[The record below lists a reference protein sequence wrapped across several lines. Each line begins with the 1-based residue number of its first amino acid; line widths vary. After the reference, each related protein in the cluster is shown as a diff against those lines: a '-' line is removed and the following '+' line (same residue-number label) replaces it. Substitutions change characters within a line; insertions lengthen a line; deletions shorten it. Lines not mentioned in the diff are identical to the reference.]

1 MFLKDLFRYRTTDSK
16 ESREDFLSS
25 CLAEL
30 MRRDTECCRAVLQTV
45 GLAPPAD
52 VASRRIRTQVRLRD
66 GERLGI
72 PDIIVET
79 VGWIGIIECKAGA
92 PPDLGQI
99 ARYLALRPEAAVAFL
114 APGEAIGA
122 LDPDARAKVPGTK
135 KQIAWGDVPKASW
148 GDVVSA
154 VVDLP
159 TDQADFRD
167 AFVDLAGELGYL
179 ARRSPTL
186 ADAAAVTAAA
196 RRLEVL
202 RPAFR
207 AAVLALLPDKTIPGR
222 TEPDADD
229 SPLAWGEGTSFNTYW
244 EADKAPKGPPLL
256 GLGLEV
262 EVREGVGHDELTW
275 ALAIY
280 PSPKAMKLLRAGD
293 GDWDEGTDW
302 WSLPLSD
309 VGSPTDTLGDQLKAA
324 VKEAR
329 WWLRHDLKIETGTRK
344 LTVLPDGIVESLVDD
359 VRRVERFEEATD
371 GWMQWVWNA
380 LMTAM
385 DSPEGGGWESRLVN
399 GRLSVFMKSTERLW
413 LLHELRLAE
422 VPTLAVTANWG
433 PQRNGLLRERL
444 EAFAVHDSL
453 TREFGEVGQLT
464 LVADLRQV
472 TVADAAAA
480 IADTFAR
487 LFRDYRGAVLPPFA
501 DLGGY

>member
-52 VASRRIRTQVRLRD
+52 VASRRIRTQVRMRE

-79 VGWIGIIECKAGA
+79 AGWMGIIECKAGA

-99 ARYLALRPEAAVAFL
+99 AKYLALRPDAAVAFL
-114 APGEAIGA
+114 APGETIGT
-122 LDPDARAKVPGTK
+122 LDPEARAKVPGTK
-135 KQIAWGDVPKASW
+135 KQIGWADVPKASW
-148 GDVVSA
+148 NDVVSA

-196 RRLEVL
+196 SRLEVL

-207 AAVLALLPDKTIPGR
+207 AAVLALLPDKTIPGP

-244 EADKAPKGPPLL
+244 AADKAPKDLPLL

-262 EVREGVGHDELTW
+262 EIREGVGHDELTW
-275 ALAIY
+275 ALVVY
-280 PSPKAMKLLRAGD
+280 PSPKAMKLMRAGE
-293 GDWDEGTDW
+293 GDWAETDGW
-302 WSLPLSD
+302 CRLPLSD
-309 VGSPTDTLGDQLKAA
+309 VGSPTDTLGDQLRAA

-329 WWLRHDLKIETGTRK
+329 WWLRRDLKIETGTRK
-344 LTVLPDGIVESLVDD
+344 LTLLPDSIVESLVDD
-359 VRRVERFEEATD
+359 VRRADGFEEATD
-371 GWMQWVWNA
+371 GWMQWVWDA
-380 LMTAM
+380 VTTAM
-385 DSPEGGGWESRLVN
+385 DSPASGAWEARLVN
-399 GRLSVFMKSTERLW
+399 GRLSVFMKSNERLW
-413 LLHELRLAE
+413 FLHELRLAE

-433 PQRNGLLRERL
+433 PQRNGLLRSRL
-444 EAFAVHDSL
+444 EAFAVHGSL
-453 TREFGEVGQLT
+453 NREFGDAGQLT
-464 LVADLRQV
+464 LVADLKQV

-480 IADTFAR
+480 VAETFAR
-487 LFRDYRGAVLPPFA
+487 LFRDHRTAVLPPFA
-501 DLGGY
+501 DLGTY